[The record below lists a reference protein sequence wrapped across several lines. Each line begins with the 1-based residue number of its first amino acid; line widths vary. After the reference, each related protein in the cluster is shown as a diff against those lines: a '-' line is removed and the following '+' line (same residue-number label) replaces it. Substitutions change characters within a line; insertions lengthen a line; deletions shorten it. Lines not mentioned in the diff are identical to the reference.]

1 MKKPSMYDIPA
12 DIFERNKAVFEELL
26 GNRYYEIVRLRTEA
40 DLSMKEIGELYGVT
54 PERIRQI
61 IGRSYERIKEARYL

>member
-1 MKKPSMYDIPA
+1 MYDIPA